1 MRVPGIAS
9 DRPLHESTPLLSP
22 ALASA
27 PLRRPVPTP
36 TTPTVRPQEACY
48 HPTAARAALEV
59 AAEALFDPRIAG
71 DFMSYR
77 RQSEAESS
85 TFPSARTWAGSL
97 ARLLQRGPIVSLV
110 DDAITVGQAALRRF
124 QPHARRAGIP
134 LGREERRAGVEGL
147 AALHARLLEDAH
159 DPAWITV
166 IAFALGRLI
175 AAEASQA
182 AARATESAADEAW
195 AQLDRAY
202 ANAAAPALERL
213 LAQGPMAP
221 DALAVRLGEG
231 APDAL
236 GTLAALVPE
245 GALFAPA
252 NESDALTR
260 QEFGL

>member
-1 MRVPGIAS
+1 MI
-9 DRPLHESTPLLSP
+9 PLLSP
-22 ALASA
+22 TLAA
-27 PLRRPVPTP
+27 GPARRPIPSP
-36 TTPTVRPQEACY
+36 ATPTVRPQEACY
-48 HPTAARAALEV
+48 HPFALEAALEV

-71 DFMSYR
+71 DFVSYR
-77 RQSEAESS
+77 WQSEAESS
-85 TFPSARTWAGSL
+85 TFPSTRTWARSL
-97 ARLLQRGPIVSLV
+97 AWLLQHGAVVALV
-110 DDAITVGQAALRRF
+110 EDAVTVGQAALRRF
-124 QPHARRAGIP
+124 QPHARRAGIV

-182 AARATESAADEAW
+182 AARATWSAADEAW
-195 AQLDRAY
+195 AWFDRAY

-213 LAQGPMAP
+213 LMEGPMPP

-245 GALFAPA
+245 GGLFAPA

-260 QEFGL
+260 QELGL